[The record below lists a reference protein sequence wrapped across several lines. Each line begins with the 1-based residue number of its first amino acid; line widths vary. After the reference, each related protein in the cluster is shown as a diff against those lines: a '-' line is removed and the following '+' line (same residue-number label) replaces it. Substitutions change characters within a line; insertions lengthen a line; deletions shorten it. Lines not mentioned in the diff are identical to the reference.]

1 MRPNPLSTILHRTWW
16 VLLLRGLVAMA
27 FGVLTFAQPAVS
39 LMALMF
45 TFGAF
50 IFVDGV
56 LGVYSAIRG
65 RGLSRHWWVLLLWG
79 LAGVI
84 VGVLTVVAPGVTAL
98 VMTLYIAVW
107 SLITGVL
114 QIIAALRLR
123 QEIEGE
129 WLLVLGGVLSVLFGG
144 FVLANPGAGMM
155 AMLWVLALYAVL
167 LGLLM
172 VLLAFKIKKGVRVLD
187 A

>member
-1 MRPNPLSTILHRTWW
+1 MARNPLSMILHRTWW
-16 VLLLRGLVAMA
+16 VLLLRGLVAIA
-27 FGVLTFAQPAVS
+27 FGVLTFAQPGVS
-39 LMALMF
+39 LVALML

-50 IFVDGV
+50 TFVDGI
-56 LGVYSAIRG
+56 LAMYSAIRG
-65 RGLSRHWWVLLLWG
+65 RGLSSHWWLLLLWG

-84 VGVLTVVAPGVTAL
+84 VGVLTVVAPAVTAL
-98 VMTLYIAVW
+98 VMTVYIAAW
-107 SLITGVL
+107 ALITGVL

-123 QEIEGE
+123 KEIEGE
-129 WLLVLGGVLSVLFGG
+129 WLLVLGGAMSVLFGG

-167 LGLLM
+167 LGLVML
-172 VLLAFKIKKGVRVLD
+172 LLAFKLKKGVRLLE